1 MRDFTS
7 WHGPLRRPATHVNL
21 GELVLYRLR
30 EHQVL
35 NHIHAEL
42 VADALAPTHVLEL
55 LLEAPARDAEGEA
68 RLVRQWRDVGL
79 RVVLE
84 VPRGRPARGE
94 VVADVVHGPALWG
107 EKQKERARVVTVS
120 RGARRY

>member
-7 WHGPLRRPATHVNL
+7 WHGQLRRPATHAKNL

-35 NHIHAEL
+35 DYIHAEL
-42 VADALAPTHVLEL
+42 IADALAPTHVLEL

-68 RLVRQWRDVGL
+68 RLVRQWGS
-79 RVVLE
+79 
-84 VPRGRPARGE
+84 
-94 VVADVVHGPALWG
+94 
-107 EKQKERARVVTVS
+107 RAATVS
-120 RGARRY
+120 SP